1 MINRQS
7 LPPSIVSLGDLSR
20 LKNVLRRA
28 SLGLPV
34 RIAGIGGSITAG
46 AGASTPDKRWL
57 TLVIKNFNS
66 VYGVVATLI
75 DAGISGTGSD
85 YGALRVDRDI
95 ISKNV
100 QISFVDCSVNDV
112 ASLVPSFES
121 LVRRLLIAPGN
132 IAVIPIM
139 FCNCNQQSIQD
150 LLIPI
155 CTHYNL
161 PTISYQNAVLAAISA
176 GTITK
181 AQVTSPDGI
190 HPPDFG
196 HAFAAQCV
204 IDLLHRAKTEA
215 QPPVPSATLPAEL
228 NPNAFDK
235 TVLISNDGLKAAART
250 GFQYRADPG
259 DFRIENVGV
268 LVSSSVGDSFSVE
281 ISDIGGPGVIW
292 LMVGVSNDKSK
303 GTIHTEIDGNVS
315 TITDCNALAKPFV
328 ARLFWA
334 QMLVQVASGLTA
346 GSHAVRVT
354 NWPSPSQSGS
364 FLWICG
370 IGYTTA

>member
-1 MINRQS
+1 
-7 LPPSIVSLGDLSR
+7 
-20 LKNVLRRA
+20 
-28 SLGLPV
+28 V

-46 AGASTPDKRWL
+46 AGASTPDKRWI
-57 TLVIKNFNS
+57 TLVVKNFNS
-66 VYGVVATLI
+66 VYGNVATLI

-100 QISFVDCSVNDV
+100 HVSFVDCSVNDRV
-112 ASLVPSFES
+112 SLVPSFES

-132 IAVIPIM
+132 SAVIPIM

-161 PTISYQNAVLAAISA
+161 PTISYQNAVLAAISE

-181 AQVTSPDGI
+181 VQVTSPDGV

-204 IDLLHRAKTEA
+204 IDLFNLAKKDA
-215 QPPVPSATLPAEL
+215 QPRVPSATLPAEL

-235 TVLISNDGLKAAART
+235 TALISNDGLRAAART
-250 GFQYRADPG
+250 GFQYRPDPG
-259 DFRIENVGV
+259 DFPIENVGA
-268 LVSSSVGDSFSVE
+268 LVSFSLGDSFSVE
-281 ISDIGGPGVIW
+281 IPDVGGPGVIW
-292 LMVGVSNDKSK
+292 LMVGVSNDKSS
-303 GTIHTEIDGNVS
+303 GTIRTEIDGTVY
-315 TITDCNALAKPFV
+315 TFTDCNALANRFV
-328 ARLFWA
+328 AQMRAA
-334 QMLVQVASGLTA
+334 QMLVRVASGLAA
-346 GSHAVRVT
+346 GNHTVKVT